1 MYLNPVTYFIKKYH
15 SPELKPR
22 ELKRMLN
29 WWLPFIFNGIKI
41 EKVSESFD
49 AIDVRL
55 KNTLWNRNP
64 SKSIWGGSIFS
75 AADPFFPIMLKQNAL
90 RSGVRTDFFT
100 KSTEVKYLKQ
110 ARTDLLY
117 QFRLNGEDIKTAINI
132 LNQTGKYEGWYTVL
146 GKDISGQVC
155 FEARILSYLRVR
167 D

>member
-90 RSGVRTDFFT
+90 IRGVRTDFFT

-117 QFRLNGEDIKTAINI
+117 QFRLNEEDIKKALNR
-132 LNQTGKYEGWYTVL
+132 LNQTRKYEAWHTVL
-146 GKDISGQVC
+146 GKDSSGQVC
-155 FEARILSYLRVR
+155 IEARILSYLRVR